1 MNHQKQILQ
10 EHHPKIINALGRHG
24 SVSDA
29 EHVAQWSKSRLKIL
43 RHPWDRIFVQTTGDR
58 PTHKVWIGC
67 VERWN
72 KKLQASWKVN
82 PHPKEENE
90 RDDFTDSLDAL
101 DVDPGTIDIGEVSDE
116 LR

>member
-1 MNHQKQILQ
+1 M
-10 EHHPKIINALGRHG
+10 
-24 SVSDA
+24 
-29 EHVAQWSKSRLKIL
+29 
-43 RHPWDRIFVQTTGDR
+43 
-58 PTHKVWIGC
+58 
-67 VERWN
+67 
-72 KKLQASWKVN
+72 N